1 MPPRPD
7 VSDRRRSQ
15 IIDAAIR
22 VFARRGVS
30 EARMDDI
37 AAEAGVS
44 KGLLYWYFASREMI
58 VAAIAEVLFGGE
70 LDAIDELPSEDQTA
84 REWFDRFLDVFIE
97 GLHGPLDVSPV
108 IYEFYA
114 LATRDHTVNEVM
126 QGYIRRSI
134 DLMEPIVR
142 MGMGNGE
149 LRPGDAR
156 RSAIAI
162 GSMIE
167 GTLLFA
173 GLNPGEQDRDDLLR
187 RNVALVLDGLEA

>member
-126 QGYIRRSI
+126 QGYTRRSI

-187 RNVALVLDGLEA
+187 RNVALV